1 MNTPPF
7 LDPMSHTQP
16 PRFKDRVK
24 VQPNQ
29 SPQDTQI
36 RLKLVSEPT
45 LDASDY
51 VNFIKLE
58 NLLLKIFLNEQ
69 ITLPDLEISNIEEQI
84 VRRILIRKNMI
95 SVDEAPFSC
104 ESLNIIRVTSLEKKT
119 EDELK
124 FVLKKCIKHLQD
136 RFVRN
141 LKLRGQSI
149 ASGPGIN
156 YKNQLDLEF
165 YTAYFGHISR
175 DQNKPI
181 ECFFHFRS
189 WKRRYSMHIPK
200 SITKNSLGNWKE
212 NPVFIAEIKEYIHSE
227 FDKWTRQFNVNK
239 IRKLVSKWGKTFE
252 RNGRVKGMEMILHS
266 FEKKGCKL
274 PWTAFEIDSAV
285 ETTKKHLA

>member
-1 MNTPPF
+1 MKTQPF
-7 LDPMSHTQP
+7 LDLKSHTQP
-16 PRFKDRVK
+16 PRFGDRVK
-24 VQPNQ
+24 VQPSQ
-29 SPQDTQI
+29 SPQDTHI

-45 LDASDY
+45 LDVSDY
-51 VNFIKLE
+51 VNLIKLE
-58 NLLLKIFLNEQ
+58 NLLLKIFLNEP
-69 ITLPDLEISNIEEQI
+69 IILPDLEISKIEEQI
-84 VRRILIRKNMI
+84 VRRILIRKKMI

-104 ESLNIIRVTSLEKKT
+104 QSLNIIRETCLDKKK

-141 LKLRGQSI
+141 LKNSGQSI

-175 DQNKPI
+175 KENIPI

-200 SITKNSLGNWKE
+200 SITKSSLVNWKE
-212 NPVFIAEIKEYIHSE
+212 NPVFIAEIEEYIGSE

-239 IRKLVSKWGKTFE
+239 IRKLVSKWGKIFE
-252 RNGRVKGMEMILHS
+252 RNGRVIGIEMILHS

-285 ETTKKHLA
+285 KTTMKHLE